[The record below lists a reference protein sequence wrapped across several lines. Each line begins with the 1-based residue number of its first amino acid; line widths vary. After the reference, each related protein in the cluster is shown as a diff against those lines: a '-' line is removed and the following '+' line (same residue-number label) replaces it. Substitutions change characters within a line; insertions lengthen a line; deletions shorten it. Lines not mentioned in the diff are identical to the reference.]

1 MKSNKGTAS
10 RGEGRDTTGTPPPPP
25 PAPSADSKAGGSSAG
40 KSGFFSR
47 PRRQAKLM
55 CKHVLKLVNHQRDI
69 LPPQGLTAVT
79 GAMDEL
85 KKLIA
90 DRASDDALDKS
101 MENLGK
107 TADKWIKPYPHA
119 TRRENVEVLLVA

>member
-1 MKSNKGTAS
+1 MKSNKGTPTRAAGKDAGPGS
-10 RGEGRDTTGTPPPPP
+10 
-25 PAPSADSKAGGSSAG
+25 PAPTSSGAPG
-40 KSGFFSR
+40 PAFASSRKSGFFSR

-90 DRASDDALDKS
+90 ERAPGDALEKS

-107 TADKWIKPYPHA
+107 TADK
-119 TRRENVEVLLVA
+119 